1 MITAEMLKK
10 YNMTTLGHHKKCFG
24 DNTDTEKT
32 FYKTFLMQTDHIP
45 LKIFES
51 FIENIA
57 TASVLEMP
65 NVIIGF
71 FKDIK
76 VTYNEVL
83 TARKTAREEI
93 NRIEAELAEV
103 TSKQ

>member
-1 MITAEMLKK
+1 MEINKEILDEYGLPTLEQYKENMLEGETEM
-10 YNMTTLGHHKKCFG
+10 
-24 DNTDTEKT
+24 
-32 FYKTFLMQTDHIP
+32 FYYLQFLNNTDHIP

-51 FIENIA
+51 FIENMA

-65 NVIIGF
+65 NVIINF

-83 TARKTAREEI
+83 TARKIARKEI
-93 NRIEAELAEV
+93 AKLESE
-103 TSKQ
+103 

>member
-1 MITAEMLKK
+1 MNISDELLKK
-10 YNMTTLGHHKKCFG
+10 YGIPAVEEFEGREGIWASMVL
-24 DNTDTEKT
+24 EA
-32 FYKTFLMQTDHIP
+32 TDHIP

-51 FIENIA
+51 FIENMA

>member
-1 MITAEMLKK
+1 MISQELIEKYKLGSNLEELKAI
-10 YNMTTLGHHKKCFG
+10 MG
-24 DNTDTEKT
+24 DTKETELM
-32 FYKTFLMQTDHIP
+32 FYKSVLSATDHIP

-51 FIENIA
+51 FIKNMA
-57 TASVLEMP
+57 TAFVLEIP

-93 NRIEAELAEV
+93 NRIEAEV
-103 TSKQ
+103 VGKQ

>member
-1 MITAEMLKK
+1 MFSEKLLKK
-10 YNMTTLGHHKKCFG
+10 YNMVSLEQYQNDLGTGQFS
-24 DNTDTEKT
+24 ERV
-32 FYKTFLMQTDHIP
+32 FYQTFLIQTDHIP

-51 FIENIA
+51 FIENMA

-65 NVIIGF
+65 NVIISF

-93 NRIEAELAEV
+93 NKLN
-103 TSKQ
+103 KL